1 MSPKR
6 LPACMDEAAQFSRHS
21 PTSGSPDRT
30 QKPWVPDRVRIDCI
44 TDPCAP
50 INRSGWLRAG
60 LKAAIWLSALMT
72 VGYGLLVGGMT
83 QAAGLLAISEGRLPP
98 PATPGTTRKSGHRGR
113 EEEMGCGHAPAF
125 KPQRNAPAFSLGNSG
140 SPPPSISI
148 EIINTMHS
156 STLLID
162 THPGGR

>member
-98 PATPGTTRKSGHRGR
+98 LQLQEQHERVAIEDGKKKWAAGTPLRSNLSGTLPPSAWATPDPRR
-113 EEEMGCGHAPAF
+113 
-125 KPQRNAPAFSLGNSG
+125 
-140 SPPPSISI
+140 
-148 EIINTMHS
+148 
-156 STLLID
+156 
-162 THPGGR
+162 HP